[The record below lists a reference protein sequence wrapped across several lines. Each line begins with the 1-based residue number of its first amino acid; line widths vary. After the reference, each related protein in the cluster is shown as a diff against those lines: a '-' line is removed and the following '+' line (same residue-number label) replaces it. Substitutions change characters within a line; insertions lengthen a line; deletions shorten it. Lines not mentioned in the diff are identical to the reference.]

1 METTNKIRIMNV
13 KYDYAIKELKNYAR
27 IMRGSIH
34 TERVSYKY
42 QEAAE
47 CIENQTINAYEDE
60 IIDFLEAT
68 ELILK
73 RGLKTFGVNYQKE
86 KKRQQNRLKE
96 VQNAIRLCKSNNE
109 VIDGLKDLAKHIN
122 TLNRKK

>member
-1 METTNKIRIMNV
+1 MKV

-34 TERVSYKY
+34 TESVSLKYK
-42 QEAAE
+42 EAAE
-47 CIENQTINAYEDE
+47 CIENQTIHVYDDE
-60 IIDFLEAT
+60 IIDFLETT

-73 RGLKTFGVNYQKE
+73 KGLKSFGVDYQKE

-109 VIDGLKDLAKHIN
+109 VVDGLKDLSKHVN
-122 TLNRKK
+122 RLNRKK